1 MTNRN
6 KTTYVA
12 VENVVRGDRLAMTS
26 DDDPNP
32 QVFVVAD
39 VEDIHTMNYGD
50 EPRVVLTSEPLSE
63 GREPMVLAYPRGT
76 RMRKVIG

>member
-1 MTNRN
+1 ME
-6 KTTYVA
+6 TTQVA
-12 VENVVRGDRLAMTS
+12 VEDVLQGDQLLMTS

-32 QVFVVAD
+32 QVFRVAL
-39 VEDIHTMNYGD
+39 VEDVHTMAYGD

-76 RMRKVIG
+76 QLRKVSG

>member
-1 MTNRN
+1 MTDRYE
-6 KTTYVA
+6 TAYVA

-32 QVFVVAD
+32 QEFRVAH
-39 VEDIHTMNYGD
+39 VEDVHTMAVGD

-76 RMRKVIG
+76 RVRKVIG

>member
-1 MTNRN
+1 VTNSFE
-6 KTTYVA
+6 TTDVS
-12 VENVVRGDRLAMTS
+12 VEDVVPGDRLAMTS

-50 EPRVVLTSEPLSE
+50 EPRVVLTSEPRSE

-76 RMRKVIG
+76 RLRKVVG

>member
-1 MTNRN
+1 ME
-6 KTTYVA
+6 TTQVA
-12 VENVVRGDRLAMTS
+12 VEDVLQGDQLLMTS

-32 QVFVVAD
+32 QVFRVAQ
-39 VEDIHTMNYGD
+39 VENVHTMAYGD

-76 RMRKVIG
+76 QLRKVSG

>member
-1 MTNRN
+1 VGNRLQ
-6 KTTYVA
+6 TTYVT
-12 VENVVRGDRLAMTS
+12 VEDVAQGDRLAMTS

-39 VEDIHTMNYGD
+39 VEDVHSMARGD

-76 RMRKVIG
+76 RVRKVIG